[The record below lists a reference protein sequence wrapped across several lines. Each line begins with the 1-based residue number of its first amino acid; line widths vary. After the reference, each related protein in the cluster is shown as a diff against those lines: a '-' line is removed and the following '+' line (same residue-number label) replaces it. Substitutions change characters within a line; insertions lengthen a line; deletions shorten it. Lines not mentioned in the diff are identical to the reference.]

1 MMGQLVQSIVDALSA
16 GATLGLA
23 ALAIGLVFGVIR
35 LANFAQAEIITASA
49 YCLIFTWDL
58 GWYVSVPLSIL
69 VAIAMSL
76 LMEFAVFSRMRSANP
91 ATLLIASFGLSFL
104 LQRVYELMFS
114 NNVRTAPVASGLAQT
129 VEFAG
134 VRVQLLSVA
143 TIIIAGALL
152 LALQWFLTK
161 TSQGLQLKAA
171 AADFRT
177 ARLVGIPAG
186 RVIGLSFALSGILA
200 AAVAFVLT
208 VQSGAV
214 GPTFGVQITILA
226 LVGAVI
232 GGIDKISGSLAGGFL
247 VGFATSLLATWL
259 PQEMSNFKD
268 AYVFVLVIGVLLFRP
283 SGLLIKGRGVVRT

>member
-1 MMGQLVQSIVDALSA
+1 MMSQFIQSIVDALSA

-35 LANFAQAEIITASA
+35 LANFAQAEIITGSA
-49 YCLIFTWDL
+49 YCLIFTWSL
-58 GWYVSVPLSIL
+58 GWYISIPLSIA

-104 LQRVYELMFS
+104 IQRVYELAFS

-129 VEFAG
+129 VEVAG
-134 VRVQLLSVA
+134 IRVQLLSVA
-143 TIIIAGALL
+143 TIVIAGALL
-152 LALQWFLTK
+152 FALQMFLTR

-186 RVIGLSFALSGILA
+186 RVIGLSFALSGILS

-247 VGFATSLLATWL
+247 VGFATSMLATWL

-283 SGLLIKGRGVVRT
+283 SGLLIKGRGVART

>member
-1 MMGQLVQSIVDALSA
+1 MMSQFIQSIVDALSA

-35 LANFAQAEIITASA
+35 LANFAQAEIITGSA
-49 YCLIFTWDL
+49 YCLIFTWSL
-58 GWYVSVPLSIL
+58 GWYISIPRSIA

-104 LQRVYELMFS
+104 IQRVYELAFS

-129 VEFAG
+129 VEVAG
-134 VRVQLLSVA
+134 IRVQLLSVA
-143 TIIIAGALL
+143 TIVIAGALL
-152 LALQWFLTK
+152 FGLQMFLTR

-186 RVIGLSFALSGILA
+186 RVIGLSFALSGILS

-247 VGFATSLLATWL
+247 VGFATSMLATWL

-283 SGLLIKGRGVVRT
+283 SGLLIKGRGVART